1 MDAVVRTTIR
11 SLPTVLPAVAIAFLR
26 LAAERSSGRIS
37 TILSESHAAG
47 RPNFGYAARIDAFQA
62 WTSVEALKRLFAL
75 RALATPD
82 APKMTELSPAVR
94 ARYFADKTERP
105 AIFVYSTADLRSG
118 SALRA
123 FAANVRAVDSGARGP
138 ALLEADAWQSSRQ
151 DAVLGAFL
159 AFAAFLFLLALRYRS
174 FGEVLGAAIP
184 GALCALAALG
194 AAGWFRIPMNLP
206 ALAFLIA
213 AAALAICSKVRGEE
227 ETDARADAAVAAAI
241 PFLAAFLFMAFDA
254 PGWLACARI
263 GACAFIAWTLLALV
277 RVDVKS
283 ESENE

>member
-1 MDAVVRTTIR
+1 MRMICKGFGSVDEASRLELLDAVKRAEKLVEELR
-11 SLPTVLPAVAIAFLR
+11 PA
-26 LAAERSSGRIS
+26 E
-37 TILSESHAAG
+37 
-47 RPNFGYAARIDAFQA
+47 YAARIDAFQA

-75 RALATPD
+75 RALANPD

-138 ALLEADAWQSSRQ
+138 ALLEADAWQSSQ
-151 DAVLGAFL
+151 KDAVLGAFL
-159 AFAAFLFLLALRYRS
+159 FLFLLALRYRS

-184 GALCALAALG
+184 GAVCALAAVG

-206 ALAFLIA
+206 ALAFLVA

-227 ETDARADAAVAAAI
+227 ETDSRADAAVAAAI
-241 PFLAAFLFMAFDA
+241 PYLAAFLFMAFDA

-263 GACAFIAWTLLALV
+263 SACAFIAWTVLALV
-277 RVDVKS
+277 RVERDP
-283 ESENE
+283 EPDSENE